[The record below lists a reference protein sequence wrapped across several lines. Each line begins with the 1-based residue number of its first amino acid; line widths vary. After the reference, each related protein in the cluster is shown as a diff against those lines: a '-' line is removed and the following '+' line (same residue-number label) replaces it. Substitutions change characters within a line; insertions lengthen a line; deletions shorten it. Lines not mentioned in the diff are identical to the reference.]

1 MADTENTGGEETAA
15 SSEADDALSAPAPSK
30 KTTSKKKVV
39 ARKAAK
45 KTTKKTTKKVAAK
58 KVAAKATPAPAAT
71 AALPP
76 AAPSQPVWDDDATEG
91 GLLDSAVHVGPVL
104 LLIILM
110 LVLGLDETPSMT
122 SGALDLPGLSVEE
135 QSVAGASWS
144 SLTSSDSTAGAIAQT
159 SDSNLWPANS
169 LDGGWGALGQDDPGA
184 FYWGPAIVDE
194 APPAPSSD

>member
-45 KTTKKTTKKVAAK
+45 KTTKTTTKKVAAK
-58 KVAAKATPAPAAT
+58 KVASKAT
-71 AALPP
+71 P

-159 SDSNLWPANS
+159 SDSNPWPANS
-169 LDGGWGALGQDDPGA
+169 LDGGWGTLGQDDPGA